1 MTPYSWRALARLAW
15 RESRTTRRRLLLY
28 MSSIALGVGALVAID
43 SFAGNVN
50 ASVHDSS
57 RSLLGGDLTLTG
69 RAPLSGRAAAI
80 TDSLVRAG
88 ARDARVTSFASMA
101 SVHRTGRTRLAQV
114 RAVSHSYPLVGR
126 VTTDPDNAWST
137 LTNAA
142 APNALVDPSL
152 LASLDAHLG
161 DSLTLGYARFAIVG
175 TIRAVPGDAG
185 ITAAIGPRV
194 FIRESDLASTQL
206 LVFGSRADYKT
217 LLAQPAHAPP
227 VTEQWERRVRPA
239 LDAEHV
245 RVQTA
250 SDAGTN
256 LTNAIQRLTDFLGVV
271 GVVALLLGGIGV
283 ASGITAFVARKID
296 TAAVLRCLGAT
307 GPQVLAIYVTQ
318 AAAMGLL
325 GAVCGA
331 VLGLAIQLALP
342 SAIRDF
348 LPIDLAVVIVPRA
361 IVVGLLLGLWVALL
375 FALRP
380 LLSLRRVSP
389 LQALRRNVDVGSTTR
404 ASRALRDPAGLAVA
418 VLIAATVA
426 AIAITR
432 APSIRIGLA
441 ATAGIG
447 AALAVLWSIAGL
459 AAATARRLVRSWWP
473 YELRQGVANLYRPAN
488 QTRAVVLSLGFG
500 AFLISTLYLVQAALV
515 HEFGASTQA
524 SGANLLFFD
533 VQEDQVT
540 GVDSAIRASG
550 YTIVERTPIV
560 TMRIA
565 AIDGVPTNT
574 GLSPADTTDSA
585 TADAAPSQA
594 SSGRGPG
601 RRPFFGRRSAGPPER
616 ARWALRREY
625 RSTYRDTL
633 VNSEHVVAGHWNG
646 RAPPGDSIPGVSF
659 EDGVAR
665 ELGVAV
671 GDLVTWDVQGV
682 PIKTR
687 VASVR
692 SVDWARFAPNFFV
705 VFPVGVLE
713 RAPKQFVFLT
723 NVPSVAATATLQRD
737 VVDRYPNISSIDL
750 SLIRDTV
757 NGIMNKVTVAVRFLA
772 IFCLLMGIPVLVS
785 AVAATR
791 RERVREG
798 VLLKTLGATRAQ
810 VGRIMIAE
818 YAILGVLGSVTGILL
833 SFAAAWGLV
842 HFVFDSPFVPAAAP
856 VLAIAALTA
865 GLTIAIGV
873 AGSRDV
879 FAETPLVMLRAE

>member
-1 MTPYSWRALARLAW
+1 
-15 RESRTTRRRLLLY
+15 

-43 SFAGNVN
+43 SFAANVN
-50 ASVHDSS
+50 ASVHESS
-57 RSLLGGDLTLTG
+57 RALLGGDLTLTG
-69 RAPLSGRAAAI
+69 RAPITGRAAAI

-114 RAVSHSYPLVGR
+114 RAVSRSYPLVGR
-126 VTTDPDNAWST
+126 ITTDPDNAWST
-137 LTNAA
+137 LADAA
-142 APNALVDPSL
+142 VPGALVDPSL
-152 LASLDAHLG
+152 LASLDANLG
-161 DSLTLGYARFAIVG
+161 DSLTLGYARFVIVG

-194 FIRESDLASTQL
+194 FIRESDLAATQL

-217 LLAQPAHAPP
+217 LIAQPAHTPP
-227 VTEQWERRVRPA
+227 VTERWERRVRPA
-239 LDAEHV
+239 LDADHV

-256 LTNAIQRLTDFLGVV
+256 LTNAIQRLTDFLSVV

-283 ASGITAFVARKID
+283 ASGVTAFVARKID

-325 GAVCGA
+325 GAACGA
-331 VLGLAIQLALP
+331 ALGLAIQFALP

-348 LPIDLAVVIVPRA
+348 LPIDLVVNIVPRA
-361 IVVGLLLGLWVALL
+361 VVVGLLLGLWVSLL

-389 LQALRRNVDVGSTTR
+389 LQALRRDVDVGSTAR
-404 ASRALRDPAGLAVA
+404 ASTLRDPAGLAVA

-426 AIAITR
+426 AIAVTR
-432 APSIRIGLA
+432 APTVRIGLA

-447 AALAVLWSIAGL
+447 VALAVLWSIAGI
-459 AAATARRLVRSWWP
+459 AATTARRLVRPWWP

-515 HEFGASTQA
+515 HEFGTSTQA

-533 VQEDQVT
+533 VQEDQVP

-550 YTIVERTPIV
+550 YTTVDRTPIV

-574 GLSPADTTDSA
+574 GLSAADTTDSA
-585 TADAAPSQA
+585 NAETPPDR
-594 SSGRGPG
+594 SSAGAGRG
-601 RRPFFGRRSAGPPER
+601 RRTLFGRQSAGPPQR

-633 VNSEHVVAGHWNG
+633 VASERITAGRWNG
-646 RAPPGDSIPGVSF
+646 RAAPGDSIPGVSF

-665 ELGVAV
+665 ELGIAV

-692 SVDWARFAPNFFV
+692 VVDWARFAPNFFV

-723 NVPSVAATATLQRD
+723 NVPSAAATAALQRD

-757 NGIMNKVTVAVRFLA
+757 NGIMLKVTVAVRFLA
-772 IFCLLMGIPVLVS
+772 VFCLLMGIPVLVS

-810 VGRIMIAE
+810 VGRIMVAE
-818 YAILGVLGSVTGILL
+818 YAILGVLGSLTGILL

-842 HFVFDSPFVPAAAP
+842 HFVFDSPFVPAATP
-856 VLAIAALTA
+856 VLAIAVLTA